1 MSENIDTEQQASTNP
16 PMTAPRVELL
26 RDAAL
31 IISEDRNHT
40 YGSPSENFERIAA
53 IWEIITGH
61 KFTREDV
68 AMMFVGAKVARYG
81 NRGTFQ
87 PDTWRDIAGYAGC
100 GYEVGLADAD

>member
-1 MSENIDTEQQASTNP
+1 MSENEAVVQNSYT
-16 PMTAPRVELL
+16 TAPRVELL
-26 RDAAL
+26 REAAT
-31 IISEDRNHT
+31 IISEDRNHQ

-61 KFTREDV
+61 KFTKEDV

-81 NRGTFQ
+81 NRGAFQ

-100 GYEVGLADAD
+100 GYEVGLKNASE